1 MENSILIQLMT
12 TKAARLWI
20 NYRSKLAARNKKS
33 TVLTNAERPE
43 LAKVVLT
50 ALHRCRLV
58 GVGS

>member
-1 MENSILIQLMT
+1 MT